1 MHTVVC
7 IIMLRL
13 ALLSTCIL
21 VHSVGC
27 TDEASLT
34 DSNAQLTMGKS
45 ISDTAEAGT
54 TREYPLAIHA
64 TPEQPV
70 SFDVVAT
77 ALEDANVRV
86 QVYGPEHDGDRKLLV
101 AGGISQPRGNVELNA
116 EAIEDGEHL
125 IVVGSFDLKTN
136 TAYELAAYCSDC

>member
-21 VHSVGC
+21 VHTVGC

-34 DSNAQLTMGKS
+34 ASNAELRIGNS
-45 ISDTAEAGT
+45 IHDTADVGT
-54 TREYPLAIHA
+54 TREYPIGIHA
-64 TPEQPV
+64 SPESPIT
-70 SFDVVAT
+70 FDVVAT
-77 ALEDANVRV
+77 AFDNSSVRV

-116 EAIEDGEHL
+116 VAIEDGEHL
-125 IVVGSFDLKTN
+125 IVVGSFELKTP
-136 TAYELAAYCSDC
+136 TTYELAAYCTDC